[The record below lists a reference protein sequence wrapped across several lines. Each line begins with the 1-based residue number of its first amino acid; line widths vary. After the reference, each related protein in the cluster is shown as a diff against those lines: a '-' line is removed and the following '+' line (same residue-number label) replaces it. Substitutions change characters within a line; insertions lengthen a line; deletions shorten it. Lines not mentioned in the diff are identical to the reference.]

1 MYRLEYLGVVK
12 ITDDK
17 TKANK
22 LISDGYKLVMEET
35 DVEDKKETNE
45 LDREALESY
54 TKAEIIEILDEKGI
68 EYTGKM
74 NKEELLD
81 LI

>member
-17 TKANK
+17 TKADK

-45 LDREALESY
+45 LDREALESH

>member
-1 MYRLEYLGVVK
+1 MYRLEHLGVVK

-17 TKANK
+17 TKADK
-22 LISDGYKLVMEET
+22 LISDGYKLVMEDT
-35 DVEDKKETNE
+35 DIEDKKETNE

-54 TKAEIIEILDEKGI
+54 TKAEIIEILDKKGI

>member
-17 TKANK
+17 TKADK